1 MNYTLSAHSFN
12 EPTLLAPYGASASAA
27 SAAVFAARE
36 EEEGRKSVNAR
47 SDQIVENPRTV
58 SAHLLS
64 SWRRGGKKK
73 RRRENASIRETRF
86 KLQRLRFAQVE
97 DAISQPQTGSVS
109 QSFSPSASQSVS
121 SF

>member
-47 SDQIVENPRTV
+47 SDQIVENPRRV

-64 SWRRGGKKK
+64 SWRRGGKKRGEGKMHPSEK
-73 RRRENASIRETRF
+73 RGSNCSV
-86 KLQRLRFAQVE
+86 LGLLR
-97 DAISQPQTGSVS
+97 SRMPSVS
-109 QSFSPSASQSVS
+109 LRLAQSVSQSVS